1 MAGLVSK
8 IVEDASIITMEQSIK
23 VLIVDDHPLM
33 RSGLAG
39 EINAQRDM
47 TVVAEA
53 EDGESAL
60 SLFRIHRPDVTLMDL
75 KLPGMN
81 GIDCLISIR
90 GEFRQARIIIL
101 TTAAG
106 DIQAKRA
113 FEAGAVGF
121 LLKDTLRSE
130 LTNTIRLIHAGRR
143 RIPAEIAQQIAEHS
157 AEDALSERE
166 LDVLR
171 SVARGR
177 SNKMIAAELAI
188 SEHTVKNHLKSILS
202 KLNADDRT
210 HAVTIALKRGYI
222 EL

>member
-1 MAGLVSK
+1 M
-8 IVEDASIITMEQSIK
+8 IQEPPIR

-33 RSGLAG
+33 RSGITG

-47 TVVAEA
+47 KVVAEA
-53 EDGESAL
+53 ENGEAAL
-60 SLFRIHRPDVTLMDL
+60 SLFRVHRPDVTLLDL
-75 KLPGMN
+75 KMPGIN
-81 GIDCLISIR
+81 GIDCLQQIR
-90 GEFRQARIIIL
+90 AEFRQARIIVL

-106 DIQAKRA
+106 DIQARRA

-130 LTNTIRLIHAGRR
+130 LVNTIRTIHAGGRK
-143 RIPAEIAQQIAEHS
+143 IPAEIAQQMAEYSSQDVLS
-157 AEDALSERE
+157 ARE

-171 SVARGR
+171 GVARGR
-177 SNKMIAAELAI
+177 SNKIIADELSI

-210 HAVTIALKRGYI
+210 HAVMIALKRGYI